1 MDELYYSNPQNNLD
15 KINLY
20 GTSPNYD
27 IHKDCFFDFYGIKFY
42 RVLIGLT
49 GGNNNVITYFNNLD
63 VKHKINTGDFIV
75 FDFGKTVHQVIKDK
89 EENTPRILLKL
100 HYIIC
105 EDCNYS
111 KNFVENI
118 KQVYLYYEFI
128 TRAAMEYGTDPETF
142 PQFFAGVAMQFFS
155 KTYNLFLVLLIIC
168 LIIISIKYV
177 CKIDLAYKNIS
188 KITKYILIILI
199 ILYILI
205 ILFYWGRYKLY
216 RIR

>member
-1 MDELYYSNPQNNLD
+1 MSNIFTYRDEYEGNVGIGKLPENLQSILEDISEEYIKIIPNKNNSVYHTWFTNMPENIKKKVEIIQKDIFWDKLCDNTKKCIKINANEMDELYYSNPQNNLD

-111 KNFVENI
+111 INFVEKI
-118 KQVYLYYEFI
+118 KKCL
-128 TRAAMEYGTDPETF
+128 
-142 PQFFAGVAMQFFS
+142 FAS
-155 KTYNLFLVLLIIC
+155 
-168 LIIISIKYV
+168 
-177 CKIDLAYKNIS
+177 
-188 KITKYILIILI
+188 
-199 ILYILI
+199 
-205 ILFYWGRYKLY
+205 
-216 RIR
+216 